1 MDINF
6 LGINYGIHQNI
17 LSMNDVNMLDILEM
31 KYNHEIMRKLRKNF
45 HQIVLLGNKVLAT
58 YLAEKMFKEDGY
70 GFNKY
75 HSLALTAQ
83 SVEEL

>member
-45 HQIVLLGNKVLAT
+45 H
-58 YLAEKMFKEDGY
+58 
-70 GFNKY
+70 
-75 HSLALTAQ
+75 
-83 SVEEL
+83 